1 MPYIDRGFLVLYDS
15 RESLARVILDILEN
29 KYNVKL
35 NSVHREVCLTDIVYH
50 ISFFSNAIFLN
61 SPPILISYIEWLKV
75 LFDKIGVPIKQVVM
89 VFELLEVEAKKLIP
103 EEKHERL
110 ENFINI
116 ALEELGK
123 PVRREPESFLKEDSP
138 FYHEAK
144 LYLSNLLDGKREE
157 AIRVIYGI
165 CERGVSLRDIYL
177 KVFEPV
183 LKEVGRLWQMRQITV
198 VHEHYATAVTQFV
211 MSLLYEKFLT
221 SYERKGTRPVFVGS
235 TTKGEKHSI
244 GLRMVTDLLDLEGF
258 NTYYIGSEI
267 HEDDFIR
274 FVEEVNPQIIGIG
287 VTLGFNLKNLVSLLE
302 KLRVYRSS
310 RGIKIICGGYPFI
323 TAEDLGR
330 MLDIDGYATNAG
342 QAVELARNLI
352 YE

>member
-1 MPYIDRGFLVLYDS
+1 MPYIDRDFLVLYDS

-61 SPPILISYIEWLKV
+61 SLPILISYIDWLKV

-165 CERGVSLRDIYL
+165 CERC
-177 KVFEPV
+177 VF
-183 LKEVGRLWQMRQITV
+183 
-198 VHEHYATAVTQFV
+198 
-211 MSLLYEKFLT
+211 
-221 SYERKGTRPVFVGS
+221 KGYIS
-235 TTKGEKHSI
+235 KG
-244 GLRMVTDLLDLEGF
+244 F
-258 NTYYIGSEI
+258 
-267 HEDDFIR
+267 
-274 FVEEVNPQIIGIG
+274 
-287 VTLGFNLKNLVSLLE
+287 
-302 KLRVYRSS
+302 
-310 RGIKIICGGYPFI
+310 
-323 TAEDLGR
+323 
-330 MLDIDGYATNAG
+330 
-342 QAVELARNLI
+342 
-352 YE
+352 